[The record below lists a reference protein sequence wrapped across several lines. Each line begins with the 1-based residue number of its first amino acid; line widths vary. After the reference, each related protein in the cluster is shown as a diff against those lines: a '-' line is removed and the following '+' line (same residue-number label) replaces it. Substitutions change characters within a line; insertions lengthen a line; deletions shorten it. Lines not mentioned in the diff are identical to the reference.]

1 MVTFV
6 RGNHL
11 RMKRFLKILVGV
23 VAVLGLAAL
32 ALVLTGNAHIL
43 YGLPSTYL
51 IGKTRPDIDDFSY
64 HTVRRVAAGE
74 PQPWE
79 ERMLAE
85 NALSPG
91 ELAFLDSLES
101 AAFLVIYGD
110 TLIYEWYGDGC
121 HAQALIN
128 SFSMAK
134 SFTSMA
140 LGAAVDRGAIAVDEP
155 VATYLPRFADGQSSR
170 MTVRHVLQMRSGID
184 FGESYANPFGYQAKA
199 YFGTDLWGITAPYRA
214 SQEPGTEW
222 KYEGGNTV
230 ILNEVLT
237 AATGDALSD
246 AFSRDIWQRIGAE
259 ADAHWAIDA
268 EGGHERA
275 FSAFFATARDFA
287 RIGRLLLHQG
297 TWNEKQLL
305 SPEWVKASLEPVGV
319 PDVNGKTVENY
330 GFQWWLAPQR
340 VRPWHF
346 SARGM
351 RGQYI
356 VVLPEE
362 ELVVVRFGSKRIE
375 AQTNEG
381 MSPDLPRWIE
391 MGMNIKKQ
399 YAERH

>member
-1 MVTFV
+1 
-6 RGNHL
+6 
-11 RMKRFLKILVGV
+11 MKRFLKLLGGF
-23 VAVLGLAAL
+23 VAVLALAAL
-32 ALVLTGNAHIL
+32 ALILTGNAHIL

-74 PQPWE
+74 PQPWA
-79 ERMLAE
+79 ERLLDE
-85 NALSPG
+85 SALPG
-91 ELAFLDSLES
+91 DDLAFLDSLES
-101 AAFLVIYGD
+101 AAFLVVYRD
-110 TLIYEWYGDGC
+110 TLIYEWYGQGC
-121 HAQALIN
+121 YAQALIN

-140 LGAAVDRGAIAVDEP
+140 VGAAVDRGAIAVDEP
-155 VATYLPRFADGQSSR
+155 VATYLPRFGEGLSAR

-184 FGESYANPFGYQAKA
+184 FGESYSNPFGYQAKA
-199 YFGTDLWGITAPYRA
+199 YFGKDLWGITAPYRA

-222 KYEGGNTV
+222 EYEGGNTV

-246 AFSRDIWQRIGAE
+246 AFSRDVWRRIGAE
-259 ADAHWAIDA
+259 ADAHWAIDQ

-287 RIGRLLLHQG
+287 RIGRLMLHHGAWQG
-297 TWNEKQLL
+297 EQVL
-305 SPEWVKASLEPVGV
+305 SSAWVAASLEPVGV
-319 PDVNGKTVENY
+319 SDTHGKRVENY
-330 GFQWWLAPQR
+330 GFQWWLAPDGL
-340 VRPWHF
+340 RPWHF

-356 VVLPEE
+356 VVVPDE
-362 ELVVVRFGSKRIE
+362 ELVVVRMGSKRIE
-375 AQTNEG
+375 EQTAEG

-391 MGMNIKKQ
+391 MGLKLKAD